1 MQYNVS
7 QRVFIV
13 NTYLRKKSYKK
24 CRSKFRSR
32 FPGVSVPS
40 KSTIHRLV
48 SKFRETGSVIK
59 NKRKPARRVLSEET
73 LDDIGAR
80 LEACPQKSVRQLSK
94 GTGVT
99 RSSVYVA
106 KKLLYLKPQ

>member
-1 MQYNVS
+1 MQYTVS

-13 NTYLRKKSYKK
+13 NTYIRKKSYKK

-32 FPGVSVPS
+32 FGGVSVPS

-59 NKRKPARRVLSEET
+59 KKRKPTRRVLLEET

-80 LEACPQKSVRQLSK
+80 LEASPGKSLRQLSK
-94 GTGVT
+94 ETGVSK
-99 RSSVYVA
+99 SSVYAA
-106 KKLLYLKPQ
+106 KKLLDLKP